1 MSGVMPTLGQSVEE
15 RNDATSNRARGDV
28 AQRVDGAPVGAEN
41 GRHGPGDA
49 CTPAT
54 VEEGGLVD
62 DKEARRGGT
71 HVRTEEA
78 GLAARREALLL
89 FVEQIRCVAHIGDA
103 FEEGELVH

>member
-1 MSGVMPTLGQSVEE
+1 MVRPLKRREMSGVTPTLGQSVEE
-15 RNDATSNRARGDV
+15 RNDATSNRARSDV

-41 GRHGPGDA
+41 WRHGPCDA

-62 DKEARRGGT
+62 DKEAQRGCM

-78 GLAARREALLL
+78 GLAARLEALP
-89 FVEQIRCVAHIGDA
+89 F
-103 FEEGELVH
+103 LVG